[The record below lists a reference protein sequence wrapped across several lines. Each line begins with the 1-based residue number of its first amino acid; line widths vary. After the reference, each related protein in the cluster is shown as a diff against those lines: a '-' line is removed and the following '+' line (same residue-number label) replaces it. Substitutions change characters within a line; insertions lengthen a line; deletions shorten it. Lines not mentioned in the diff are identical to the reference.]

1 MFFVT
6 LTAVM
11 IFFFVVLF
19 SGAPV
24 GLFKCDLRKLD
35 WIRAVK

>member
-6 LTAVM
+6 LTGVT
-11 IFFFVVLF
+11 ICFVVLF
-19 SGAPV
+19 SGAPL
-24 GLFKCDLRKLD
+24 GLLKCDLQKLD